1 MVHFLFDIQP
11 FFFLFRVWTR
21 KKYFAMKVLFVPFK
35 NWEFRKKWT
44 RADAYTYKIWW
55 CWKKKKEK
63 TSFIHDLC
71 KWSISFSFSFLI
83 HDFKKILFFLEDK
96 KRIWK
101 KEKNVVCKLNF
112 VIIYFQKTTCV
123 EMEMEVRNRN
133 DEKKMNED
141 EEEES
146 FHNDKLVLFC
156 NLKLRKKNQK

>member
-1 MVHFLFDIQP
+1 MKHLFFIL
-11 FFFLFRVWTR
+11 FFF
-21 KKYFAMKVLFVPFK
+21 
-35 NWEFRKKWT
+35 
-44 RADAYTYKIWW
+44 
-55 CWKKKKEK
+55 
-63 TSFIHDLC
+63 
-71 KWSISFSFSFLI
+71 I

-96 KRIWK
+96 KEDLK

-141 EEEES
+141 EES

-156 NLKLRKKNQK
+156 NLKQRKKNQK

>member
-1 MVHFLFDIQP
+1 MIS
-11 FFFLFRVWTR
+11 
-21 KKYFAMKVLFVPFK
+21 KKYNFS
-35 NWEFRKKWT
+35 
-44 RADAYTYKIWW
+44 
-55 CWKKKKEK
+55 WK
-63 TSFIHDLC
+63 T
-71 KWSISFSFSFLI
+71 
-83 HDFKKILFFLEDK
+83 
-96 KRIWK
+96 KRGSEK

-156 NLKLRKKNQK
+156 NLKLRKNQK

>member
-63 TSFIHDLC
+63 ISFIHDLC
-71 KWSISFSFSFLI
+71 KWSISFSFSFFDSWFQKNI
-83 HDFKKILFFLEDK
+83 IFLGRQ
-96 KRIWK
+96 KRGSEK

-133 DEKKMNED
+133 WWKENEWRWRR
-141 EEEES
+141 
-146 FHNDKLVLFC
+146 
-156 NLKLRKKNQK
+156 RKFS